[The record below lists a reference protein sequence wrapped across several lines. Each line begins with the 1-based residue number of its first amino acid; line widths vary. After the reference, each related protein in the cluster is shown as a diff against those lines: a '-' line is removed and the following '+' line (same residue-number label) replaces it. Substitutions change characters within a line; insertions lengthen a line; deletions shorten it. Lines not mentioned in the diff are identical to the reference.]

1 LREIKERECLMGLVV
16 VAQVIRELI
25 ADGEYLVE
33 CIEHRDRGKV
43 AVAFALRSRAQPYSI
58 QIETTDN
65 KLGGLFRALLG
76 EESARAGKS
85 GVVKVG
91 SQPVPVLEVD
101 SLPLDALT
109 GRKRRKR
116 DGNGTDVSKS
126 RAPIAPVE
134 PTTQSRSP
142 GQQLALVPQ
151 EPSKASAPAPKPSK
165 RRQTA
170 GTGGLNE
177 TS

>member
-1 LREIKERECLMGLVV
+1 MGLVV
-16 VAQVIRELI
+16 LAPVIRELI

-43 AVAFALRSRAQPYSI
+43 AVAFVLRSRTQPYSI

-65 KLGGLFRALLG
+65 KLGGLFRALLD
-76 EESARAGKS
+76 EDPLRAGKPA
-85 GVVKVG
+85 VAKVG
-91 SQPVPVLEVD
+91 SQPVPIVEVD
-101 SLPLDALT
+101 SLPLDALK

-116 DGNGTDVSKS
+116 GGNDTDVSRS
-126 RAPIAPVE
+126 RAPIAPME
-134 PTTQSRSP
+134 PTTRSRSS

-151 EPSKASAPAPKPSK
+151 EPPKEPAPVPKPSK

-170 GTGGLNE
+170 RAGGLNE

>member
-1 LREIKERECLMGLVV
+1 MGLVV

-65 KLGGLFRALLG
+65 KLGGLFRALLD
-76 EESARAGKS
+76 EEPSRIGKP
-85 GVVKVG
+85 GVVKIG
-91 SQPVPVLEVD
+91 NQPVPVVEVD
-101 SLPLDALT
+101 SLPLDALK

-116 DGNGTDVSKS
+116 GGNDTDVSRS
-126 RAPIAPVE
+126 RAPME
-134 PTTQSRSP
+134 PATRSRSS

-151 EPSKASAPAPKPSK
+151 ESPKEPAPAPKPSK
-165 RRQTA
+165 RRQA
-170 GTGGLNE
+170 ARAGGLNE